1 MLLLPE
7 PLPLGDLPP
16 HLLCLHSREHLVPE
30 ALGTF
35 PRVLHGLT
43 ATRLHLLL
51 VLHPHVDGTLEK
63 REALFLKVIVVLDM
77 ILGKDNIDAPGLLR
91 AVDTTWGTIILVTR
105 TATNKLGVE
114 TVAIVES
121 STAYKHTCA
130 RVFRVVIKSASILVL
145 KIGIVPTLFHSIRL
159 NTGIL
164 VYHKNVCT

>member
-121 STAYKHTCA
+121 LLSKPLLQLV
-130 RVFRVVIKSASILVL
+130 RGFVVGNAGHENAPIGVLVKL
-145 KIGIVPTLFHSIRL
+145 TKVRPT
-159 NTGIL
+159 
-164 VYHKNVCT
+164 